1 MNRRT
6 SGLQKNQSRFVLLSI
21 LVGTLACI
29 GRKPENQKVPEK
41 NPSGP
46 STGGRGGTTPPGSIE
61 TQNASAII
69 TITESDLKKAAPKD
83 NLSLTNLQYKV
94 TYQDVIVAS
103 GDMTFKAGKAEISL
117 TGLPA
122 NQPAELK
129 LEIFQADK
137 PKLTAEVSSVTL
149 PPAKV
154 TSVEVTLTPV
164 DSASAGGGGA
174 GSQTNTGSST
184 ATSVSTGTS
193 TVSSPGSGGNPVPNG
208 ASSTWDGKSD
218 RGTKQWKI
226 VPQK

>member
-6 SGLQKNQSRFVLLSI
+6 SWLQKNKSRFVLLSI
-21 LVGTLACI
+21 LLGTLACI

-46 STGGRGGTTPPGSIE
+46 STGGRGGTTPPGSFE
-61 TQNASAII
+61 TQTAAATI

-83 NLSLTNLQYKV
+83 NLNLTNLQYKV

-103 GDMTFKAGKAEISL
+103 GDMTFKDGKADISL

-129 LEIFQADK
+129 LEILQADK

-149 PPAKV
+149 PPAIV
-154 TSVEVTLTPV
+154 TPVEVTLTPV
-164 DSASAGGGGA
+164 DSTSAGGSGA
-174 GSQTNTGSST
+174 GSQAKTGT
-184 ATSVSTGTS
+184 TTSVNPGTS
-193 TVSSPGSGGNPVPNG
+193 TPSTPGAVGDPTPSG
-208 ASSTWDGKSD
+208 ASASWDGKSD
-218 RGTKQWKI
+218 RGNKQWKI